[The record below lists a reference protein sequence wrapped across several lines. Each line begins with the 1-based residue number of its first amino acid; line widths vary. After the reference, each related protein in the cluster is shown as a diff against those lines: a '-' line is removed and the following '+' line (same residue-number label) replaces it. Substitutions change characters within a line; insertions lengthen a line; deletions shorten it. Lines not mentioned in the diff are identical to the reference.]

1 MHGFGSHC
9 HFAFI
14 VMYATHMQDNN
25 NITGS
30 CQGCESDARH
40 SVNDL
45 EGGSCVKTCERFS
58 ECQHFESCLSPLRGV
73 GGGAPRVPE
82 VHAGPQTLGVAMGG
96 RCVRSVRARGMVLV
110 RLPHHGKFLRGLG
123 KILAGPGQV
132 SPGASERHQWVV

>member
-1 MHGFGSHC
+1 M
-9 HFAFI
+9 
-14 VMYATHMQDNN
+14 
-25 NITGS
+25 
-30 CQGCESDARH
+30 
-40 SVNDL
+40 DL
-45 EGGSCVKTCERFS
+45 EGGVHVLGDTCFKCGSCVKTCEWFS

-82 VHAGPQTLGVAMGG
+82 VHAGLQTLGVAMGG

-132 SPGASERHQWVV
+132 SPGASERHQ